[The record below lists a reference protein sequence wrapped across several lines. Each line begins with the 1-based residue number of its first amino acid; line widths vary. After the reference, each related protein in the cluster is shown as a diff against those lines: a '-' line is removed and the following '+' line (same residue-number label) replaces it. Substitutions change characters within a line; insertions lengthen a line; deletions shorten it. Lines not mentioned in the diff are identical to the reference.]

1 MGKMTVKRAR
11 KVRDALLI
19 SGFVIMLLA
28 LIWEP
33 FLYIGGTV
41 TFSCLIPH
49 FLFNKCPRCGK
60 QLGRSGG
67 AFCPFC
73 GRSLDD

>member
-33 FLYIGGTV
+33 FLYIGA
-41 TFSCLIPH
+41 
-49 FLFNKCPRCGK
+49 R
-60 QLGRSGG
+60 
-67 AFCPFC
+67 
-73 GRSLDD
+73 